1 MVFEKFNFLRFIGVI
16 SLVILCSLLVL
27 PSVSLGQEYPT
38 KPIQLVVTWA
48 PGGIVGTFA
57 TMLAE
62 KAKEYIPKPVVVIYK
77 PGASGS
83 IGTQYVSQAEPDG
96 YTLILV
102 KQAQLYA
109 PLFEKMT
116 YSYRDFES
124 ICHTVSSPMGIAVKQ
139 DAPWKT
145 LRELI
150 DYAKKNPSLV
160 TMGNA
165 GLRTSQY
172 LTMLKFEKMA
182 GIKLTHVPFKGGAN
196 ESLPALAG
204 GHISC
209 AVRYG
214 GDVEALFESGKL
226 RLLTV
231 FDSKR
236 SKLYP
241 NVPASKEEG
250 FDMEIFSWTGLMAP
264 KGTPKAILK
273 YWENFMEKL
282 SRDKMFTDKAEK
294 LKMVFEF
301 MKGEDFM
308 KYLDKDITDIS
319 EIIKQSVSKQ

>member
-1 MVFEKFNFLRFIGVI
+1 MFFKEFRFLRFMEFS
-16 SLVILCSLLVL
+16 SLVVLFSLMLL
-27 PSVSLGQEYPT
+27 PSISWGQDYPT

-48 PGGIVGTFA
+48 PGGGVGTFA

-62 KAKEYIPKPVVVIYK
+62 KAREYIPKPVVVIYK

-102 KQAQLYA
+102 RPSQLYA
-109 PLFEKMT
+109 PMFEKMN

-124 ICHTVSSPMGIAVKQ
+124 ICHTVSAPGTLAIKK

-145 LRELI
+145 LKEFV
-150 DYAKKNPSLV
+150 DYAKKSPNLV

-165 GLRTSQY
+165 GVNTAGY
-172 LTMLKFEKMA
+172 LSMLKFEKMA
-182 GIKLTHVPFKGGAN
+182 GIKLSHVPFKGGAA

-204 GHISC
+204 GHITS
-209 AVRYG
+209 AFRYA
-214 GDVEALFESGKL
+214 GDAEALVEIGKIK
-226 RLLTV
+226 LLTV

-241 NVPASKEEG
+241 SVPAAKEEG
-250 FDMEIFSWTGLMAP
+250 FDIEQSAWTGLMAP

-273 YWENFMEKL
+273 YWESYMEKL
-282 SRDKMFTDKAEK
+282 SHDKTFTDKVEK

-301 MKGEDFM
+301 KSGEDFA
-308 KYLDKDITDIS
+308 KYLEKDIRDVD
-319 EIIKQSVSKQ
+319 EIIRTLVPKP